1 MADAGKRKNVAI
13 AGVAAVLL
21 VACVVAATLSVT
33 NKKGGNSGGSGGG
46 GQVTTSTKAVHAI
59 CATTDY
65 KDACETS
72 LVDAKNTSNPKE
84 LIKVAFNSAMKNLS
98 DAISHSAV
106 LKEAAKDPRTSGALD
121 TCKELLD
128 DSVDDL
134 KRSFSKVEDFD
145 MDKIEEYA
153 DDLKVW
159 ISGAITHQQTCLDAF
174 ENTTGDAGEK
184 MKKLLKFAGELTSN
198 GLAMVT
204 QFSDVLQTLE
214 IPGMKRRLLSHEKK
228 AGDDG
233 GLPADGRRFL
243 TADPASVKA
252 NAVVAQDGSGDY
264 KTINEALK
272 AVPEKN
278 NDTYVI
284 KIKAGVYKEQVMVPR
299 KMNKIVFLGDG
310 PTATKITGSLNFID
324 GVNTYRTATVAIQ
337 GDGFMARDIGFEN
350 SAGASKHQAV
360 ALRVSAD
367 NAIFYNCQIDAYQ
380 DTLYTHSYRQ
390 YYRNCVISGTIDF
403 IFGDA
408 AAVFQNCKMLVRK
421 PLENQACMVT
431 AQGRKDHRGVGGIV
445 LQNCEILPDEA
456 IKGANP
462 PVQVFLGR
470 PWKEY
475 SRTIIMQS
483 YIDGFIDP
491 TGWSPW
497 MGSFGLD
504 TCWYAEYQNRGAG
517 ANTDKRVDWKGYQK
531 QISPQVASQFTA
543 GVYLQGD
550 DWIKPTGIPYDSGM
564 VKTA

>member
-1 MADAGKRKNVAI
+1 MADAGKKKNVAI
-13 AGVAAVLL
+13 ASVAAVLL

-33 NKKGGNSGGSGGG
+33 NKKGAGGAHVS
-46 GQVTTSTKAVHAI
+46 TSTKAVHAI

-65 KDACETS
+65 KETCETS
-72 LVDAKNTSNPKE
+72 LTEAKNTSNPKE
-84 LIKVAFNSAMKNLS
+84 LIEVAFNAAMKNLS
-98 DAISHSAV
+98 DAISHSV
-106 LKEAAKDPRTSGALD
+106 LLKEAAKDPRTSGALD

-134 KRSFSKVEDFD
+134 KRSFDKVEGFD

-159 ISGAITHQQTCLDAF
+159 LSGAISHQQACLDAF

-184 MKKLLKFAGELTSN
+184 MKKFLKFAGELTSN

-214 IPGMKRRLLSHEKK
+214 IPGMKRRLLAHDE
-228 AGDDG
+228 ADG
-233 GLPADGRRFL
+233 GGFADAGRRL
-243 TADPASVKA
+243 LAADIKA

-272 AVPEKN
+272 AVPPKN

-299 KMNKIVFLGDG
+299 KMNKIVFVGDG

-350 SAGASKHQAV
+350 SAGANKHQAV

-367 NAIFYNCQIDAYQ
+367 NAIFYNCHIDAYQ

-390 YYRNCVISGTIDF
+390 YYRDCTISGTIDF

-408 AAVFQNCKMLVRK
+408 AAVFQNCKMVVRK

-431 AQGRKDHRGVGGIV
+431 AQGRKDHRGVGGLV
-445 LQNCEILPDEA
+445 LQNCEIIPDAA

-470 PWKEY
+470 PWKEF

-483 YIDGFIDP
+483 FIDGFIDP

-497 MGSFGLD
+497 MGTFGLD
-504 TCWYAEYQNRGAG
+504 TCWYAEYNNRGAG
-517 ANTDKRVDWKGYQK
+517 ADTSKRVDWKGYQK
-531 QISPQVASQFTA
+531 QVSPQVASQFTA